1 VSSGVTWLAS
11 SSAAVIG
18 LSFGGGDHRGDRAGI
33 IFGVSFGAIELAIVS
48 SGVTWLASSSAAV
61 TIFGVAIEL
70 AIELAIVE
78 KIRVCQLVSFSIRQA
93 YRECAT
99 PPAQP
104 RHKRRNAYRVRVS
117 GVCDTLLA

>member
-1 VSSGVTWLAS
+1 VAIELAIELAIVSSGVTWLAS
-11 SSAAVIG
+11 SSAAVT
-18 LSFGGGDHRGDRAGI
+18 
-33 IFGVSFGAIELAIVS
+33 IFGVAIELAIELAIVS